1 MIIKEYMEEVVDYI
15 ENNITDHL
23 SAQSISDEIGYSK
36 FYIHRLFQFYT
47 GYTLMEYVRRRKLS
61 HAMMDLKGDM
71 RIIDIAFKYGYG
83 SERSFSR
90 AFLNHYGRSPSTF
103 RGNDF
108 NLEDIVQVYNLK
120 LPQEEWVYKM
130 KEYLSE
136 VRYEIIE
143 KMTVLSG
150 ISKGF
155 EPEEEIIGQMTA
167 YAKENK
173 ISFSRCF
180 GFDSPVSE
188 AERKEGKRAY
198 EFWLKLDETLEI
210 ETPYTSK
217 EIAGYKYACI
227 RITDPFSDPMVKI
240 PNGWKAM
247 VAWLEE
253 NMKSMIKGD
262 FGLDCLEEVI
272 DIDGTT
278 YMDIFVPIAK
288 A

>member
-1 MIIKEYMEEVVDYI
+1 MIKEYMEEVVDYI

-23 SAQSISDEIGYSK
+23 TAQVISDKIGYSK

-47 GYTLMEYVRRRKLS
+47 GYTLMEYVRRRKLN
-61 HAMMDLKGDM
+61 HAIMDLKSDM

-83 SERSFSR
+83 SERAFSR
-90 AFLNHYGRSPSTF
+90 AFINYFGNSPSTY
-103 RGNDF
+103 RGNSFD
-108 NLEDIVQVYNLK
+108 LEDVVHVYNLK
-120 LPQEEWVYKM
+120 LPDEEWVYKM

-136 VRYEIIE
+136 VRYEILE
-143 KMTVLSG
+143 EMTVLSG

-155 EPEEEIIGQMTA
+155 EPEEEIIGQMNA
-167 YAKENK
+167 FAKDHN
-173 ISFSRCF
+173 IAFSRCF

-188 AERKEGKRAY
+188 EEKKEGKRAY
-198 EFWLKLDETLEI
+198 EFWLKLDKPFKDDS
-210 ETPYTSK
+210 PYKVKT
-217 EIAGYKYACI
+217 IASYKYACL

-253 NMKSMIKGD
+253 NMKSMMTSD
-262 FGLDCLEEVI
+262 FCLDCLEEVI
-272 DIDGTT
+272 EIDGVT